1 MKKVLAMTAVMVF
14 GVASLS
20 MAAGWDK
27 CKGCHTDAG
36 KPAISKA
43 DILKKYKSADELLKG
58 SEAAAGRN
66 AMMKAFAK
74 KDVVDAAAAELGLK

>member
-36 KPAISKA
+36 KPGISKA
-43 DILKKYKSADELLKG
+43 DMLKKYKSADELVKG
-58 SEAAAGRN
+58 AKANTSP
-66 AMMKAFAK
+66 MMKSVNADEAGLK
-74 KDVVDAAAAELGLK
+74 AAAAELGLK